1 MLSEIFIQEI
11 YSLLD
16 DQDFRS
22 SDFSVSYDPSE
33 NQSFITLTIQYRYK
47 KEFFIRARIARSRF
61 DNVRISPGEV
71 MATEVRS
78 GLGKGEFTRIIPG
91 WLESINEYFSNSS
104 VARQV
109 SKNQQKIDEL
119 EERLNE
125 AIGDLDL
132 DEDFRD
138 DEINILK
145 ERLDTMEKELTEK
158 LNQEIQDK
166 QVLTAKLE
174 ELHTDVEN
182 LKRQVGP
189 LNKKNWLLSY
199 YTKLYLWNQS
209 NPSLLPKSLLHLG
222 YKFLPESVQNVLPSD
237 IIDSTVDAFLPE
249 SVQDQADK
257 QSVNQK

>member
-1 MLSEIFIQEI
+1 MLSEVFIQEI
-11 YSLLD
+11 YDLLND
-16 DQDFRS
+16 YEFRS
-22 SDFSVSYDPSE
+22 SDFSVVCDQSD
-33 NQSFITLTIQYRYK
+33 NQSFVVLTIQYRYK
-47 KEFFIRARIARSRF
+47 KEFFIKARIIRSKF

-71 MATEVRS
+71 MAIEVKT
-78 GLGKGEFTRIIPG
+78 GLTKAEFTRVIPS
-91 WLESINEYFSNSS
+91 WLGSMNEYFSNAS
-104 VARQV
+104 VARKV
-109 SKNQQKIDEL
+109 FKNQQRIDEL
-119 EERLNE
+119 EEKLNE

-132 DEDFRD
+132 DEEFRD

-145 ERLDTMEKELTEK
+145 ERLDKMEKELTEK

-166 QVLTAKLE
+166 QVLTEKLN

-249 SVQDQADK
+249 STIAKKDTVKQDK
-257 QSVNQK
+257 